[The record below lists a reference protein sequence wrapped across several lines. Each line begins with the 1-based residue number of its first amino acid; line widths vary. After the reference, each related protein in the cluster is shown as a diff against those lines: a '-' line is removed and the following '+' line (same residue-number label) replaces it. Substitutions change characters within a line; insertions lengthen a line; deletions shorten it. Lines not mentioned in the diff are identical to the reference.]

1 MRIRIR
7 TLNTDSFIFQPLM
20 EASDAFTR
28 RVLARCTELATQTRG
43 DTHIRL
49 SDIRQVSHIQ
59 QLSALDH
66 RVLTLSYE
74 GR

>member
-1 MRIRIR
+1 
-7 TLNTDSFIFQPLM
+7 M

-49 SDIRQVSHIQ
+49 SDIRQVSHISG
-59 QLSALDH
+59 LI
-66 RVLTLSYE
+66 

>member
-1 MRIRIR
+1 MRIRFRIR
-7 TLNTDSFIFQPLM
+7 IFNTDSFIFQPLM

-49 SDIRQVSHIQ
+49 SDIRQVSPISG
-59 QLSALDH
+59 LI
-66 RVLTLSYE
+66 